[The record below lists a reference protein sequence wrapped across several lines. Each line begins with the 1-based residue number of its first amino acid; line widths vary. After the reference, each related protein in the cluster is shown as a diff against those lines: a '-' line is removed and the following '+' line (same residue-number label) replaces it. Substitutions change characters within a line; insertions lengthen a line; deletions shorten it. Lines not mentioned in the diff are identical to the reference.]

1 MVFQVHSQKIDITAD
16 ISAAKKRIEKRKE
29 LEGIDS
35 GNVILEPR
43 SRRAA
48 AAAPKYDE
56 SESDEE
62 EEEDGEEEENED
74 GEDGEDGEAPGTIGT
89 PSHPDNEN
97 LLGHH
102 HSTTNSRMW

>member
-1 MVFQVHSQKIDITAD
+1 M
-16 ISAAKKRIEKRKE
+16 SAAKKRVEKRKE

-62 EEEDGEEEENED
+62 EEEDDGEEEENED
-74 GEDGEDGEAPGTIGT
+74 GEDGEAPGT
-89 PSHPDNEN
+89 
-97 LLGHH
+97 LM
-102 HSTTNSRMW
+102 NSRHTISPQQ